1 MRINCLTGTKMTP
14 NVMCKESQPNL
25 IVPVPTQG
33 CLFFYCM
40 CSCSMGHSWLQGN
53 QFTMVWISI
62 IWCVYKIYKCIY
74 KPYKYIKH
82 NRHFRNCFVPFW
94 NTESENTAHV
104 WTEQHRGLQKISLST
119 HATCLSPLGAMQITG
134 GCEVFV
140 LVINSSHP
148 FCARTILASLPSMS
162 IFIKDYLAH
171 CVLKNTN
178 MMLNTFP
185 ENKIQSCLRLCFWI
199 INCRFSFIL
208 LTH

>member
-74 KPYKYIKH
+74 KLHKYIKH
-82 NRHFRNCFVPFW
+82 NRHSRDCFVPFW
-94 NTESENTAHV
+94 NTECENSPSINRAAQLEDSRKYPYPHMLPV
-104 WTEQHRGLQKISLST
+104 SHHLVPCKLPEAVRYL
-119 HATCLSPLGAMQITG
+119 CLSLIHH
-134 GCEVFV
+134 
-140 LVINSSHP
+140 I
-148 FCARTILASLPSMS
+148 PSVQGL
-162 IFIKDYLAH
+162 F
-171 CVLKNTN
+171 
-178 MMLNTFP
+178 
-185 ENKIQSCLRLCFWI
+185 
-199 INCRFSFIL
+199 
-208 LTH
+208 